1 MDLPRFEASLQ
12 ESVCRMR
19 AALQADA
26 DDMLEKREYPVPS
39 MHMCDAYL
47 SDC

>member
-1 MDLPRFEASLQ
+1 MDLPRFESSLQ
-12 ESVCRMR
+12 ESVCHMR

-39 MHMCDAYL
+39 IHMCEASL
-47 SDC
+47 GDC